1 MTILFGGIQLNDPTG
16 LGTKLQ
22 LTQGYPGFVTVRG
35 KDYIVPGRRG
45 RVAMPR
51 VADLRTLLI
60 EGYIQAASFDD
71 YRDLADTMA
80 LLFDPEL
87 DAQVLSIS
95 GPYLGLPPGTTKTI
109 NARVLNVVLG
119 PLLGDGTFRHWSIEL
134 ESVDPD
140 WVEGGGSG
148 S

>member
-1 MTILFGGIQLNDPTG
+1 MSIVFAGIDLNDPT

-22 LTQGYPGFVTVRG
+22 LTQGYPSFVSVRG

-51 VADLRTLLI
+51 VADVTSLLI
-60 EGYIQAASFDD
+60 EGYLFADNFDD

-80 LLFDPEL
+80 GLFNPEL
-87 DAQVLSIS
+87 DAQVLSLS
-95 GPYLGLPPGTTKTI
+95 DGYLGIPVGITKTI

-119 PLLGDGTFRHWSIEL
+119 PLLGGGTFRHWSIEL

-140 WVEGGGSG
+140 WADAGS
-148 S
+148 

>member
-1 MTILFGGIQLNDPTG
+1 MSIIFGDIDLNSDAI
-16 LGTKLQ
+16 GTKLQ
-22 LTQGYPGFVTVRG
+22 LTQGYPGFVQVRG

-45 RVAMPR
+45 RVPMPR

-60 EGYIQAASFDD
+60 EGWLTGADFDE
-71 YRDLADTMA
+71 YRDRADTLA
-80 LLFDPEL
+80 LVFDPEL
-87 DAQVLSIS
+87 DAQVLEIS
-95 GPYLGLPPGTTKTI
+95 SPYLGLPPGVTKTI

-119 PLLGDGTFRHWSIEL
+119 ELLGGGTFRHWSIEL

-140 WVEGGGSG
+140 WVDAAGSG